1 MNSVNFLNFKS
12 QVNQYR
18 PKIVYS
24 SQPLSGFSVKASKIA
39 PLSRDTV
46 SFKGGTNEA
55 YISALDNLD
64 ICHEVS
70 LNAQEVNKIFVE
82 ILNKYFVGEDE
93 ATRQRNKAILSL
105 KARVKSGYSIA
116 EKVAEKISG
125 KFNDKKYYDK
135 PEVTVFP
142 PKSPVGIKENIRD
155 ISGAR
160 IVVKDSNSDSMDV
173 VIDNLCKMIIS
184 ENLVIAEIENNVSP
198 DKSAKPYFNSKQLK
212 KLLDAANQARR
223 KNGLSEID
231 LKTKITDYG
240 YMALHIIVDTRNKPQ
255 LVKNQGYWSEIQVL
269 GRDVEVLKDIEDFC
283 YKLKKGMS
291 IKSKDVAYRAIGDMF
306 SAAYND
312 MTRPN
317 VRKNFRLYTIEAY
330 KRQRNRIPTQDVT
343 DDTTNWAYK
352 LPTIEECGFKGKL
365 PYVLDFNLLARI
377 LRDCDDLF
385 HVEYNGQEI
394 LDAMNKT
401 NNS

>member
-1 MNSVNFLNFKS
+1 MNSVNFLSFKT
-12 QVNQYR
+12 QADKFR
-18 PKIVYS
+18 PKIAYG
-24 SQPLSGFSVKASKIA
+24 SQSLANFNVKASKIA

-46 SFKGGTNEA
+46 SFKGGTNEE

-70 LNAQEVNKIFVE
+70 RNAQEVNKIFVE
-82 ILNKYFVGEDE
+82 ILNKYFVGDDE
-93 ATRQRNKAILSL
+93 ATQQRNKSIFSL
-105 KARVKSGYSIA
+105 KARVKSGYSIV
-116 EKVAEKISG
+116 EKVAEKIKG
-125 KFNDKKYYDK
+125 KFNDEKYKDRS
-135 PEVTVFP
+135 EVTVIP
-142 PKSPVGIKENIRD
+142 PKSPVGIKDNIRD

-160 IVVKDSNSDSMDV
+160 VVVKESNSDSMDV
-173 VIDNLCKMIIS
+173 VIDNLCKMITS

-223 KNGLSEID
+223 KNGLSEIE
-231 LKTKITDYG
+231 LETKTTDYG

-291 IKSKDVAYRAIGDMF
+291 IKSKDVAYRAIRDMF
-306 SAAYND
+306 LAAYND
-312 MTRPN
+312 KKYPN
-317 VRKNFRLYTIEAY
+317 VKKNFRLYTIEAY
-330 KRQRNRIPTQDVT
+330 KRQRNRIPTQNVT

-365 PYVLDFNLLARI
+365 PHVLDFNLLARI

-385 HVEYNGQEI
+385 HVEYNGQAI